1 METIRD
7 MGGLPPVAPA
17 TIRET
22 GMSLTS
28 IAELVVRTLYFQGE
42 ITAQQLVQIIRLN
55 YDGILKLALEYLLK
69 EQLAGRTGSRGVGE
83 FGFVYGLTP
92 KGMGRARELVE
103 VNQYAGPAPV
113 PLEDYH
119 AVAQAQTI
127 THTVVDDRTVRQSLM
142 HLVLGDDLIEQ
153 LGPAVN
159 SARSIFLHGPPG
171 DGKTVIAE
179 ALTSMMGGDIYVPYA
194 IQVEGHIIRVFDPVN
209 HQPVSGGS
217 EGRPDPLTAMGGY
230 DMRWVRC
237 RRPTIIVG
245 GELTLDMLELL
256 YDPAA
261 RTYEAPLQMKAN
273 GGAFMIDDFGRQR
286 VHPREL
292 LNRWVLPLE
301 RRVDFLSLLKGKKIE
316 VPFDVLIIFSTNL
329 APKDLV
335 DEAFLR
341 RIRHKISVGDPT
353 PQQFRE
359 IMLRACESRQIMF
372 DEAGYEYLIREH
384 FQKQE
389 RHLRAV
395 HPRDLLDQI
404 VDISRYL
411 NVRPAM
417 TPELIDR
424 ACRSYFVDL
433 R

>member
-1 METIRD
+1 MQTIRD
-7 MGGLPPVAPA
+7 SNVLPPAAPTA
-17 TIRET
+17 VRET
-22 GMSLTS
+22 GMSLTA
-28 IAELVVRTLYFQGE
+28 IAELVIRILYFHGE
-42 ITAQQLVQIIRLN
+42 ITAQQLVQIIRLA
-55 YDGILKLALEYLLK
+55 YDGIVKLALEHLLK
-69 EQLAGRTGSRGVGE
+69 EQLVGRSGSRGMGE
-83 FGFVYGLTP
+83 MGFLYVLGP
-92 KGMGRARELVE
+92 KGMVRARELLDI
-103 VNQYAGPAPV
+103 NQYAGPAPV
-113 PLEDYH
+113 PMEDYH

-179 ALTSMMGGDIYVPYA
+179 ALTSMLGGDIYVPYA
-194 IQVEGHIIRVFDPVN
+194 IQVEGHIIRVFDPVT
-209 HQPVSGGS
+209 HQPVVADGKPEALAGG
-217 EGRPDPLTAMGGY
+217 GGTDP
-230 DMRWVRC
+230 RWVRC

-256 YDPAA
+256 YDTAA

-329 APKDLV
+329 APRDLV

-341 RIRHKISVGDPT
+341 RIRHKISVGDPSL
-353 PQQFRE
+353 QQFRE
-359 IMLRACESRQIMF
+359 IMLRSCESRQIAF
-372 DEAGYEYLIREH
+372 EEAGYDYLMREH
-384 FQKQE
+384 FQKTG
-389 RHLRAV
+389 RPLRCV

-404 VDISRYL
+404 LDIARYL